1 MTSPSSTPMVAALHA
16 QRRRVGDDD
25 TYRRWC
31 ADVLVRLAARADR
44 LQDPG
49 LDNEL
54 AHAMLL
60 SANAAGPVA
69 AASAEATAPKPARR
83 KGRCPYCSKRVA
95 LTATGKLWSHTVASG
110 SGQRCVRSG
119 GRPS

>member
-1 MTSPSSTPMVAALHA
+1 MTSPSSTPMVDALHA
-16 QRRRVGDDD
+16 QRAKYGDDD
-25 TYRRWC
+25 AYRRWC

-49 LDNEL
+49 IDNEL
-54 AHAMLL
+54 AHAML

-69 AASAEATAPKPARR
+69 APAEATAPKPARR

-95 LTATGKLWSHTVASG
+95 LTSTGKLWSHTEASG

>member
-1 MTSPSSTPMVAALHA
+1 MTSSPSSTPMVAALQG
-16 QRRRVGDDD
+16 QRRRLGDED

-54 AHAMLL
+54 AHAML

-69 AASAEATAPKPARR
+69 AL
-83 KGRCPYCSKRVA
+83 GRGHRPE
-95 LTATGKLWSHTVASG
+95 TGPEE
-110 SGQRCVRSG
+110 GQV
-119 GRPS
+119 PVLQ